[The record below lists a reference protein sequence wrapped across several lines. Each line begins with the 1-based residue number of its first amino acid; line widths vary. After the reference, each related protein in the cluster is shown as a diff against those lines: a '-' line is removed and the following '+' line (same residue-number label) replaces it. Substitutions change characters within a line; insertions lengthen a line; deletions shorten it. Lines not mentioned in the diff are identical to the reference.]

1 MSNTPR
7 TDAAYDAKNGED
19 GPDRIDRMLKTSE
32 ELERERNRLFL
43 AITDAVERFDKICWG
58 WDGDCGAGNIMR
70 DLEEVRDAVCTSN
83 PSVHPSPDASAGVGG
98 ATRCSRPE

>member
-1 MSNTPR
+1 MQTPR
-7 TDAAYDAKNGED
+7 TDAAYDAENWTD
-19 GPDRIDRMLKTSE
+19 GPDRIDRMLETSE

-43 AITDAVERFDKICWG
+43 AVTDAIERFDKICWG

-83 PSVHPSPDASAGVGG
+83 PG
-98 ATRCSRPE
+98 ADRCPTERE

>member
-1 MSNTPR
+1 MQTPR
-7 TDAAYDAKNGED
+7 TDAAYDAINGTD

-32 ELERERNRLFL
+32 ELERERNRLYL
-43 AITDAVERFDKICWG
+43 AVTDAIRRFDKISWG

-83 PSVHPSPDASAGVGG
+83 
-98 ATRCSRPE
+98 TRITDSGKV